1 MDNKIEHELE
11 LKNLVVV
18 KRDGSEEKFQAEKIE
33 NAIEKAFESAKEKL
47 DPYVAKNVLWDI
59 KLTEFKDNKIDI
71 EWIQDNIE
79 EKLSTQHYAVMKKFM
94 LYRYLHKL
102 QREKVMDQGTTYIDC
117 NETIDE
123 YVGKTDWRI
132 KANSNAGYSH
142 AGMVNNT
149 AGKVIANYWLD
160 KILTKKQGQL
170 HRDGYIHIHDL
181 DFLTPYCGGWS
192 LRALLDEGFNGLRSG
207 VDARPPKHIME
218 ALNQMAN
225 FLSCLSLEWAGA
237 QAFSSFDTYLA
248 PYLFRDG
255 LDDEELY
262 RHIRSFVYNLNV
274 PSKWGQPPFSNL
286 TLDLTVPDDLKEQ
299 IPTREQKHIFSDIT
313 PEHKDYDK
321 LMDKCK
327 ARGRNKLIDM
337 TYKDFL
343 PEMERI
349 TIAYYRV
356 LTEGEAK
363 GRPFTFPIPTVN
375 ITEDFD
381 WNSKVADALFENAAR
396 RGNTYFQN
404 FIGSQYIKDEN
415 GKLIP
420 NEKAYKPG
428 HIRSMCPLTADTEI
442 RILDKNE
449 KEYDIPIV
457 EMPDGSKV
465 KTRSGWKKANLVKM
479 PNTKVLHI
487 KVEDNCSVDMGINH
501 LQPVIIDG
509 KEDILRADE
518 LKLGMQI
525 PSIRGNLK
533 ITSIEEKTYKGD
545 LYCVV
550 VLEGEDRI
558 FELSNGLYTHNCRL
572 QLDLR
577 ELLKRGG
584 GLFGSAEM
592 TGGISNTTINLARLG
607 YLHKGNQEEFYK
619 HLDEILEECKD
630 ISERRRKAVIEW
642 YERGLYPYTARYLPN
657 FKHHFSIIGINGGN
671 EMIRNFTGDEED
683 ITTEWGVKF
692 AYEVTE
698 HIRNKIKS
706 FQEETGNL
714 YNMEASPAESATARF
729 AKEDKKR
736 YPGIIQAG
744 FGDNVY
750 YTNSTQVPVNYSDD
764 MFEVLDLQDDLQCQY
779 TGGTVLHLYVD
790 NPLPD
795 KDVARDLVRKVVTN
809 YKLPYVTITPTIRV
823 CEKHGEV
830 LNSKDGYCPY
840 CDRELLEKYADEL
853 SEADREAL
861 NLNKKGL
868 KE

>member
-1 MDNKIEHELE
+1 MDKIEHELE

-248 PYLFRDG
+248 PYLFRDD

-343 PEMERI
+343 PEMEKI

-428 HIRSMCPLTADTEI
+428 HIRSMC
-442 RILDKNE
+442 
-449 KEYDIPIV
+449 
-457 EMPDGSKV
+457 
-465 KTRSGWKKANLVKM
+465 
-479 PNTKVLHI
+479 
-487 KVEDNCSVDMGINH
+487 
-501 LQPVIIDG
+501 
-509 KEDILRADE
+509 
-518 LKLGMQI
+518 
-525 PSIRGNLK
+525 
-533 ITSIEEKTYKGD
+533 
-545 LYCVV
+545 
-550 VLEGEDRI
+550 
-558 FELSNGLYTHNCRL
+558 CRL

-795 KDVARDLVRKVVTN
+795 KDVARNLVRKVVTN

-830 LNSKDGYCPY
+830 LNSKDGYCPH

-861 NLNKKGL
+861 NLNKKE
-868 KE
+868 K